1 MGVLRMGVL
10 RLEDAH
16 GDKISAQARSDG
28 RRIAA
33 WPWVENVP
41 CRLKRLRRP
50 IQQQDVM
57 MNQPTAFR
65 TYFRARIM
73 LSKRSDP
80 RITSSAGTPVLT
92 TEGRLVTALH
102 QASVRCRLSSW
113 HTCTTSMPQ

>member
-41 CRLKRLRRP
+41 CRP
-50 IQQQDVM
+50 NACV
-57 MNQPTAFR
+57 
-65 TYFRARIM
+65 AR
-73 LSKRSDP
+73 
-80 RITSSAGTPVLT
+80 SST
-92 TEGRLVTALH
+92 R
-102 QASVRCRLSSW
+102 
-113 HTCTTSMPQ
+113 M

>member
-41 CRLKRLRRP
+41 CRLNAC
-50 IQQQDVM
+50 V
-57 MNQPTAFR
+57 
-65 TYFRARIM
+65 ARVIA
-73 LSKRSDP
+73 RSST
-80 RITSSAGTPVLT
+80 R
-92 TEGRLVTALH
+92 
-102 QASVRCRLSSW
+102 
-113 HTCTTSMPQ
+113 M